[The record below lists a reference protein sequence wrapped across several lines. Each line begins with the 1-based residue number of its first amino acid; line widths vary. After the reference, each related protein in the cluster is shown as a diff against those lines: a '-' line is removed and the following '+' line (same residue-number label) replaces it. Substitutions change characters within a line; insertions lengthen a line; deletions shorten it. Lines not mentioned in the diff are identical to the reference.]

1 MKICA
6 IIVAAGSGTRMGGV
20 KNKVFLELG
29 GKTVIEHT
37 LDTFKNC
44 NLIDKTILVTRECDI
59 ELCKDF
65 EDIKVI
71 AGGKTRQESVY
82 FGLCEAED
90 AEIVVIH
97 DGARALITNDII
109 ENAICDAK
117 EYGASAVGVSSKDTL
132 KMVDEDGFIIK
143 TLDRET
149 TYQIQTPQ
157 VFKYDEIKKAHDD
170 AIKDGFSGTD
180 DCSLYEKYIGKIKVT
195 KGSYDNIKLTTPDD
209 MEIAKNILEKR

>member
-1 MKICA
+1 MKITA

-20 KNKVFLELG
+20 KNKVFLELR

-44 NLIDKTILVTRECDI
+44 KEIDDIILVTRECDI

-65 EDIKVI
+65 KDLKVI

-82 FGLCEAED
+82 LGLCEAKD
-90 AEIVVIH
+90 ADIVVIH
-97 DGARALITNDII
+97 DGARALISCEEI
-109 ENAICDAK
+109 ENAIDDAK
-117 EYGASAVGVSSKDTL
+117 KYGASAVGVSSKDTL
-132 KMVDEDGFIIK
+132 KMVDEDGFIVK
-143 TLDRET
+143 TLNRET

-157 VFKYDEIKKAHDD
+157 IFKKDEIKKAHED
-170 AIKDGFSGTD
+170 AIKEGFSGTD

-195 KGSYDNIKLTTPDD
+195 KGSYDNIKLTTPED
-209 MEIAKNILEKR
+209 MVIAKNILEKR

>member
-6 IIVAAGSGTRMGGV
+6 IIVAAGNGTRMGGV

-29 GKTVIEHT
+29 KKTVIEHT
-37 LDTFKNC
+37 LETFKNC
-44 NLIDKTILVTRECDI
+44 KLIDEIILVTRECDI

-65 EDIKVI
+65 KDIKVI

-82 FGLCEAED
+82 RGLCEAKD
-90 AEIVVIH
+90 ADIVVIH
-97 DGARALITNDII
+97 DGARALIKSEEI

-132 KMVDEDGFIIK
+132 KMVDDDGFIVK

-157 VFKYDEIKKAHDD
+157 VFKYNEIKKAHEM
-170 AIKDGFSGTD
+170 AINDGFSGTD

-195 KGSYDNIKLTTPDD
+195 KGSYDNIKLTTPED
-209 MEIAKNILEKR
+209 MVIAENILEKR